1 MVNGII
7 PTGGS
12 GRPDSV
18 RTAATQKGVAPGKVE
33 EIRAAEI
40 EAPSNPVADLVA
52 SGPPVDAAKVAEIR
66 AAIAAG
72 AYRLDVQAIAER
84 MIALD
89 LPRGS

>member
-1 MVNGII
+1 MVNGIG

-12 GRPDSV
+12 GRADGARAV
-18 RTAATQKGVAPGKVE
+18 ATQKATVAGKIDEARPSDVD
-33 EIRAAEI
+33 
-40 EAPSNPVADLVA
+40 APSNPVADLVA
-52 SGPPVDAAKVAEIR
+52 SGPPVDAAKIAEIR